1 MSINRTILVGRLVKS
16 PELKKTGNG
25 TSVTSF
31 TLAVNRAFQA
41 QGQEK
46 QADFIQ
52 CICWNRVAENTA
64 QYTKKGSLLG
74 VEGRIQTRNYQNQ
87 QGQTVYVTEV
97 VADSVQFLET
107 KSQSNSMNTNTQAFQ
122 PVNDFSP
129 ASFET
134 AAPQQVEP
142 DYSKASQ
149 QYTQQPLDM
158 GNSPMPRIDIDN
170 DDLPF

>member
-1 MSINRTILVGRLVKS
+1 MINRVVLVGRMTKD

-31 TLAVNRAFQA
+31 TIAVNRTFQA
-41 QGQEK
+41 QGQER

-52 CICWNRVAENTA
+52 CVCWNRVAENTA
-64 QYTKKGSLLG
+64 QYTKKGSLVG

-107 KSQSNSMNTNTQAFQ
+107 KSQSQSAPKTFEPM
-122 PVNDFSP
+122 NDFSP

-134 AAPQQVEP
+134 SAPQT
-142 DYSKASQ
+142 SQ
-149 QYTQQPLDM
+149 
-158 GNSPMPRIDIDN
+158 SVSMPTGFDIDD